1 MNLEPSPICEDQ
13 HHALSNYLD
22 ALLSVPQ
29 VSSLSQAAVAPLT
42 IPDAPEAVSGA
53 SLKCFVFTVAGLKL
67 ALPLARVT
75 EIVDF
80 SACGGTPMPPQV
92 LGSLAYDGRQVPV
105 LDSAHIILP
114 GSHPVPAYRWLVVVD
129 HGSYALACDSV
140 AANIE
145 VAQDAVRW
153 RTTSTK
159 RRWLAGT
166 LLQHRCALL
175 DADEV
180 YQESADNKV

>member
-1 MNLEPSPICEDQ
+1 MNLSPSPICEDQ
-13 HHALSNYLD
+13 HHALSNYLE
-22 ALLSVPQ
+22 ALLFAPEM
-29 VSSLSQAAVAPLT
+29 SSSSQATLAPLI
-42 IPDAPEAVSGA
+42 IPAPEAVSGA
-53 SLKCFVFTVAGLKL
+53 SLKCFIFTVAGLKL

-80 SACGGTPMPPQV
+80 SACGGTPRPPQV
-92 LGSLAYDGRQVPV
+92 LGSLAYEGHQVPV

-114 GSHPVPAYRWLVVVD
+114 GSHPAPAYRWLVVVD
-129 HGSYALACDSV
+129 QGSYALACDAV

-145 VAQDAVRW
+145 VAQEAVRW

-180 YQESADNKV
+180 YQQCADNMV